1 MQMKISYLSLITLL
15 SSLTFTVPISV
26 MAQDPPAETY
36 QPGYW
41 QPVARFDTRKPVE
54 IKLFNKTELPLEYDL
69 TDLEFVNPET
79 LPPGETGTLQ
89 NFGDSAYVVIY
100 SIISNTEAEMP
111 FTLRFKVNVTDE
123 NVVMVTIEK
132 AEPNFFGHRT
142 LNLQKNG
149 GIYLY

>member
-1 MQMKISYLSLITLL
+1 MKAIYLSLITLL
-15 SSLTFTVPISV
+15 SPLAFTVPISV

-41 QPVARFDTRKPVE
+41 QPVARFDTKKPVE
-54 IKLFNKTELPLEYDL
+54 IKLINQTDLTLEYDL
-69 TDLEFVNPET
+69 TDLEYINPES
-79 LPPGETGTLQ
+79 LPPGETGTLK
-89 NFGDSAYVVIY
+89 NFGDSAYIVVY
-100 SIISNTEAEMP
+100 SKSSADIDSP
-111 FTLRFKVNVTDE
+111 FTLKFGVDVTDS
-123 NVVMVTIEK
+123 NVVTVTIDE